1 MLDQKTREEVN
12 KTVKIV
18 NGEKIK
24 EVFGSDCEFA
34 IMGIMTEAML
44 CAGIKKGRMI
54 EALYFAG
61 EAIDKLSV
69 QELRDSYIDFMHN
82 GKKKSKLEK
91 SIKRLLN

>member
-34 IMGIMTEAML
+34 ITEAYESS
-44 CAGIKKGRMI
+44 A
-54 EALYFAG
+54 
-61 EAIDKLSV
+61 
-69 QELRDSYIDFMHN
+69 
-82 GKKKSKLEK
+82 
-91 SIKRLLN
+91 